1 MMEKIPSPPPKESNQ
16 TSTFW
21 CNFCGLVTA
30 DEQVYLSHSCADEL
44 RRKDQL
50 PPSDVREN
58 NCR

>member
-1 MMEKIPSPPPKESNQ
+1 MERIPNPPTQQSK
-16 TSTFW
+16 FW
-21 CNFCGLVTA
+21 CNFCGFVTA

-44 RRKDQL
+44 RRKNQL